1 VIQGIKRFLG
11 FAPPPESRPTPR
23 ERWIFLTY
31 GIVAITFS
39 YWLLTNFVLYLGRT
53 LTHHYQGWGFL
64 MFAGIANLALGNPLK
79 KVLPAEPAR
88 LAAIPRRVKTLVA
101 LAVLV
106 VALVF
111 VRIPL
116 TASGD
121 LRILPAQNGD
131 VRAPVEGLIER
142 VFVDEGA
149 YVATGDTIVRLSAR
163 DDEARLAAIQ
173 AAISA
178 QESRLQL
185 LRAGPQ
191 RNEVEVAR
199 LALNAATEHLRYA
212 TTELQRLQ
220 TLTTAQAAS
229 RAEME
234 QAQEK
239 VAGLTNERDGAQA
252 RLDLLLAGT
261 RPESLAT
268 VQHEI
273 ASAAA
278 ERRRLEDRLGR
289 LAVTAPHAG
298 VITTPKL
305 KQRIGEYVKAG
316 DLIAKVYAVETVRAE
331 IAVPEREI
339 GDVRLG
345 QQGTLRLRAFPERA
359 FEGRVTEIAPAA
371 EVTPAGERIV
381 RVTID
386 IPNDS
391 GLVKPEM
398 SGFARIYAGKR
409 PALDVLTR
417 RFRRFVRVEF
427 WSWW

>member
-1 VIQGIKRFLG
+1 
-11 FAPPPESRPTPR
+11 
-23 ERWIFLTY
+23 
-31 GIVAITFS
+31 
-39 YWLLTNFVLYLGRT
+39 
-53 LTHHYQGWGFL
+53 
-64 MFAGIANLALGNPLK
+64 
-79 KVLPAEPAR
+79 
-88 LAAIPRRVKTLVA
+88 
-101 LAVLV
+101 VLV
-106 VALVF
+106 IALVF
-111 VRIPL
+111 VRIDL

-121 LRILPAQNGD
+121 LRILPARNGD

-191 RNEVEVAR
+191 RNEIEVAR

-239 VAGLTNERDGAQA
+239 VAGLTNERDGTQA

-345 QQGTLRLRAFPERA
+345 QRGTLRLRAFPERA

-371 EVTPAGERIV
+371 EVTAGGERIV